1 MYVVLLPSFKRINH
15 VFSLLNVLLKSRTD
29 TVRTRTTDSTRH
41 HKGRRRWTLGFKIR
55 HVDLIHTQTF
65 VAFIKRGFVLHW
77 NVGTVF
83 DVDSKMR
90 LSKNQRFRP
99 SNHVDRFV
107 LKRHVARVVERRFSF
122 HKWIAQTFRN
132 FTLDPTTQRDHVAI
146 AGAFHGGLCKIHNP
160 SCCCCWFIKIIRGF
174 LIGIVHVGSECTIG
188 RFRRSRSFAKRM
200 WCWDSIVVHRAR
212 PTELAAHIGVLM
224 FMHRP
229 IWWKTGKKFCRR

>member
-1 MYVVLLPSFKRINH
+1 MTADCSVLYSIYHGIDFTFEGTCIDSTCSQRKWWIHTYMYCCTTHYMNVHMYVVPLPSFKRINH

-99 SNHVDRFV
+99 SNHIDWFV
-107 LKRHVARVVERRFSF
+107 LERHVARVVERRFSF

-160 SCCCCWFIKIIRGF
+160 SCCCCWFIEIIR
-174 LIGIVHVGSECTIG
+174 
-188 RFRRSRSFAKRM
+188 
-200 WCWDSIVVHRAR
+200 
-212 PTELAAHIGVLM
+212 
-224 FMHRP
+224 
-229 IWWKTGKKFCRR
+229 